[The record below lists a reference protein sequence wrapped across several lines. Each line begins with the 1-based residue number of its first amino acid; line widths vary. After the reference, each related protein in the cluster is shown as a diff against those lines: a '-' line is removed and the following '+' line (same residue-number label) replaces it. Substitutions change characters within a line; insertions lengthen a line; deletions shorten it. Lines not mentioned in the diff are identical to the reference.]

1 MNKLIAAVALAT
13 VLASPAFA
21 QSYDPDLGTG
31 NIAAQIETPASRSGA
46 QDAYAQVRPGAG
58 AAVHRLNGHG
68 GARLQSPYA
77 AYGAVTP
84 FGSPALDR
92 NDATAARA
100 AAIRACS
107 AIAAPYKEMTWG
119 HMGIHQYRT
128 CMTQHGQAE

>member
-31 NIAAQIETPASRSGA
+31 NIAAQIEAPASLA
-46 QDAYAQVRPGAG
+46 QGAYARVRDGAP
-58 AAVHRLNGHG
+58 AVVHRLNRGG

-92 NDATAARA
+92 SDATAARA

>member
-31 NIAAQIETPASRSGA
+31 NIAAQIEAPASRSDA
-46 QDAYAQVRPGAG
+46 QGAYAQVRHGAP
-58 AAVHRLNGHG
+58 AAVHRLNRDG

>member
-31 NIAAQIETPASRSGA
+31 NIAAQIEAPASRSDA
-46 QDAYAQVRPGAG
+46 QGAYAQVRHGAG
-58 AAVHRLNGHG
+58 AAVHRPNGQG
-68 GARLQSPYA
+68 GARLPSPYA

-84 FGSPALDR
+84 FGSPASDR

>member
-31 NIAAQIETPASRSGA
+31 NIAAQIETPASPA
-46 QDAYAQVRPGAG
+46 QGAYAQVRHGAG
-58 AAVHRLNGHG
+58 ATVHRINRDG

-92 NDATAARA
+92 NASTAARA
-100 AAIRACS
+100 AAVSACS
-107 AIAAPYKEMTWG
+107 ALAAPYKETTWG
-119 HMGIHQYRT
+119 SMQIHQYR
-128 CMTQHGQAE
+128 

>member
-13 VLASPAFA
+13 VLASPAFS

-31 NIAAQIETPASRSGA
+31 NIAAQIEAPASRSDA
-46 QDAYAQVRPGAG
+46 QGAYAQVRHGAP
-58 AAVHRLNGHG
+58 AAVHRRNGDG
-68 GARLQSPYA
+68 GARLRSPYA

-107 AIAAPYKEMTWG
+107 AIAAPYKDTTWG

-128 CMTQHGQAE
+128 CMAQHGQAE

>member
-31 NIAAQIETPASRSGA
+31 NIAAQIEAPAHRLGA
-46 QDAYAQVRPGAG
+46 QDAYAQVRHGAP

-107 AIAAPYKEMTWG
+107 AIAAPYKDTTWG